1 MLLWGRGGMADAS
14 DLKSE
19 GCKLVGVQ
27 VPPTLPIKEKTMRE
41 KLNYIWF
48 NIKDFIQQICWLF
61 N

>member
-1 MLLWGRGGMADAS
+1 
-14 DLKSE
+14 
-19 GCKLVGVQ
+19 
-27 VPPTLPIKEKTMRE
+27 MRE